1 MTNAVNLKK
10 ALKKRNANKLLLAIK
25 IKFTV
30 LMTALSQTLDYAK
43 QESTKSEFGATLF
56 GLVGGLIQFAGYIDV
71 GKR

>member
-1 MTNAVNLKK
+1 MNLRK

-30 LMTALSQTLDYAK
+30 LMTALSQTLDFAK
-43 QESTKSEFGATLF
+43 QKSTASECGATLF
-56 GLVGGLIQFAGYIDV
+56 GSIGGFIQFAGYIDV